1 MSVHYFLNKKA
12 WINSDITES
21 IVQIL
26 DRGMNQGKRKVIL
39 FCDNTTCHPETAQA
53 RLKNMKLVSL
63 PKSTTSRV
71 QHLDSGII
79 RNFKHKYRKL
89 LVRYVVSRIDEGKT
103 AFQIIEAVH
112 VLKTVTW
119 LQTGWQSV
127 VPKTI

>member
-12 WINSDITES
+12 WINSDIIES

-63 PKSTTSRV
+63 PKSTTSRL
-71 QHLDSGII
+71 QHLDAGII

-89 LVRYVVSRIDEGKT
+89 LVLYVVSRIDEGKT